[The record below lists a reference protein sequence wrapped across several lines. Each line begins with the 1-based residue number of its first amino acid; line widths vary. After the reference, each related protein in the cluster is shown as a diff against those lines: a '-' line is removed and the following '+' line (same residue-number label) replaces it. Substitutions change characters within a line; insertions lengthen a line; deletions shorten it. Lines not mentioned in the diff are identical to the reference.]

1 MFDDGLFCA
10 QRCEVFPN
18 FFSSFLNATRHARSD
33 APHQDAIFFFSTT
46 MENNNN
52 NAKKMLSNVQ
62 LWRSSRDHALEIFD
76 VCLDVISRLSL
87 LKDERLYPEEEEEE
101 DEEEDGEKETRD
113 AQKVLSMETT
123 FLKQMEQLGALLEKM
138 DRERD
143 RLKQLVNEMEKVFRD
158 SELAHRKR
166 VQETTSA
173 TSMGSI
179 SVRKG
184 GEKTMLES
192 LERIEAMWRF
202 YGEETSA
209 CEVLFGLC
217 REAAATEAAR
227 SRAETKKKKRSNES
241 GEEIAKSAR
250 AFLEVRRKVDLER
263 Y

>member
-1 MFDDGLFCA
+1 
-10 QRCEVFPN
+10 
-18 FFSSFLNATRHARSD
+18 
-33 APHQDAIFFFSTT
+33 
-46 MENNNN
+46 MENND
-52 NAKKMLSNVQ
+52 AMMKLLDAKMLSNVQ

-87 LKDERLYPEEEEEE
+87 LKDERLYPDEEEEEE
-101 DEEEDGEKETRD
+101 DEEEGGEKEARD
-113 AQKVLSMETT
+113 AQKLMSMETT

-217 REAAATEAAR
+217 REAAATEAER
-227 SRAETKKKKRSNES
+227 SPAETKKKKRSNES

-250 AFLEVRRKVDLER
+250 AFLEVRRKADLER

>member
-1 MFDDGLFCA
+1 M
-10 QRCEVFPN
+10 
-18 FFSSFLNATRHARSD
+18 
-33 APHQDAIFFFSTT
+33 
-46 MENNNN
+46 
-52 NAKKMLSNVQ
+52 
-62 LWRSSRDHALEIFD
+62 
-76 VCLDVISRLSL
+76 
-87 LKDERLYPEEEEEE
+87 
-101 DEEEDGEKETRD
+101 
-113 AQKVLSMETT
+113 SMETT

-158 SELAHRKR
+158 SEFAHRKR

-217 REAAATEAAR
+217 REAASSPEEAA
-227 SRAETKKKKRSNES
+227 S

-250 AFLEVRRKVDLER
+250 AFLEVRKKVDLER

>member
-1 MFDDGLFCA
+1 
-10 QRCEVFPN
+10 
-18 FFSSFLNATRHARSD
+18 
-33 APHQDAIFFFSTT
+33 
-46 MENNNN
+46 
-52 NAKKMLSNVQ
+52 
-62 LWRSSRDHALEIFD
+62 
-76 VCLDVISRLSL
+76 
-87 LKDERLYPEEEEEE
+87 
-101 DEEEDGEKETRD
+101 
-113 AQKVLSMETT
+113 
-123 FLKQMEQLGALLEKM
+123 MEQLGALLEKM

-158 SELAHRKR
+158 SEFAHRKR
-166 VQETTSA
+166 VQETISA

-179 SVRKG
+179 SVKKG

-217 REAAATEAAR
+217 REAA
-227 SRAETKKKKRSNES
+227 SYPAETKKKKRSNES

-250 AFLEVRRKVDLER
+250 AFLEVRRKADLER

>member
-1 MFDDGLFCA
+1 MFKNPGP
-10 QRCEVFPN
+10 V
-18 FFSSFLNATRHARSD
+18 
-33 APHQDAIFFFSTT
+33 
-46 MENNNN
+46 
-52 NAKKMLSNVQ
+52 MLSNVQ

-76 VCLDVISRLSL
+76 ACLDVISRLSL
-87 LKDERLYPEEEEEE
+87 LKDERLYPEEEVEEE
-101 DEEEDGEKETRD
+101 EEEEEEEARD
-113 AQKVLSMETT
+113 ARKVPSMETT

-143 RLKQLVNEMEKVFRD
+143 RMKQLVNEMEKVFRD
-158 SELAHRKR
+158 SEFAHRKR

-184 GEKTMLES
+184 GERTVLES

-217 REAAATEAAR
+217 REAAATEASR
-227 SRAETKKKKRSNES
+227 SPAETRKKKRSNES
-241 GEEIAKSAR
+241 GEEIVKSAR

>member
-1 MFDDGLFCA
+1 
-10 QRCEVFPN
+10 
-18 FFSSFLNATRHARSD
+18 
-33 APHQDAIFFFSTT
+33 
-46 MENNNN
+46 MENND
-52 NAKKMLSNVQ
+52 AIMKLLDAKMLSNVQ

-87 LKDERLYPEEEEEE
+87 LKDERLYPDEEEEEE
-101 DEEEDGEKETRD
+101 DEEEGGEKEARD
-113 AQKVLSMETT
+113 AQKLMSMETT

-158 SELAHRKR
+158 SEFAHRKR
-166 VQETTSA
+166 VQETISA

-179 SVRKG
+179 SAKKG

-217 REAAATEAAR
+217 REAA
-227 SRAETKKKKRSNES
+227 SYPAETKKKKRSNES

-250 AFLEVRRKVDLER
+250 AFLEVRRKADLER

>member
-1 MFDDGLFCA
+1 
-10 QRCEVFPN
+10 
-18 FFSSFLNATRHARSD
+18 
-33 APHQDAIFFFSTT
+33 

-52 NAKKMLSNVQ
+52 GMKLLDAKMLSNVQ
-62 LWRSSRDHALEIFD
+62 HWRSSRDHALEIFD

-101 DEEEDGEKETRD
+101 EEEGEKEARD
-113 AQKVLSMETT
+113 AQKRMSMETT

>member
-1 MFDDGLFCA
+1 
-10 QRCEVFPN
+10 
-18 FFSSFLNATRHARSD
+18 
-33 APHQDAIFFFSTT
+33 

-52 NAKKMLSNVQ
+52 GMKLLDAKMLSNVQ

-87 LKDERLYPEEEEEE
+87 LKDERLYPGEEEEEE
-101 DEEEDGEKETRD
+101 EEGEKEARD
-113 AQKVLSMETT
+113 AQKLTSMETT

-158 SELAHRKR
+158 SEFAHRKR

-217 REAAATEAAR
+217 REAASSPEEAAL
-227 SRAETKKKKRSNES
+227 S

-250 AFLEVRRKVDLER
+250 AFLEVRKKVDLER

>member
-184 GEKTMLES
+184 G
-192 LERIEAMWRF
+192 
-202 YGEETSA
+202 
-209 CEVLFGLC
+209 
-217 REAAATEAAR
+217 
-227 SRAETKKKKRSNES
+227 
-241 GEEIAKSAR
+241 
-250 AFLEVRRKVDLER
+250 
-263 Y
+263 

>member
-1 MFDDGLFCA
+1 
-10 QRCEVFPN
+10 
-18 FFSSFLNATRHARSD
+18 
-33 APHQDAIFFFSTT
+33 

-52 NAKKMLSNVQ
+52 AKMLSNVK

-87 LKDERLYPEEEEEE
+87 LKDERLYPEEEEE
-101 DEEEDGEKETRD
+101 DGEKEARD

-123 FLKQMEQLGALLEKM
+123 FFKQMEQLGALLEKM

-217 REAAATEAAR
+217 REAAATEASR
-227 SRAETKKKKRSNES
+227 SPAETRKKKRSNES
-241 GEEIAKSAR
+241 GEEIVKSAR

>member
-1 MFDDGLFCA
+1 
-10 QRCEVFPN
+10 
-18 FFSSFLNATRHARSD
+18 
-33 APHQDAIFFFSTT
+33 
-46 MENNNN
+46 MENND
-52 NAKKMLSNVQ
+52 AIMKLLDAKMLSNVQ

-87 LKDERLYPEEEEEE
+87 LKDERLYPDEEEEEE
-101 DEEEDGEKETRD
+101 DEEEGGEKEARD
-113 AQKVLSMETT
+113 AQKLMSMETT

-158 SELAHRKR
+158 SEFAHRKR
-166 VQETTSA
+166 VQETISA

-179 SVRKG
+179 SVKKG

-217 REAAATEAAR
+217 REAA
-227 SRAETKKKKRSNES
+227 SYPAETKKKKRSNES

-250 AFLEVRRKVDLER
+250 AFLEVRRKADLER